1 MRVLQPAYRALLLLA
16 TREGTGHE
24 LLYTRPVRR
33 AGMPGSREQ
42 QHVTRADARRERAER
57 RALLE
62 KERKKKKEGRR
73 GMERERE
80 GGREHAQEGKEES

>member
-62 KERKKKKEGRR
+62 KEEEEEEGRKEGDGER
-73 GMERERE
+73 ERERE
-80 GGREHAQEGKEES
+80 GACTQEGKKE